1 MRDEA
6 GESRWDHDAFTWR
19 NPNRNDSCIDGASMG
34 RRAGD
39 FSVKSLRRLNV
50 GFYNLGNGRMIHQW
64 QLIPKAMPAMV
75 REDSLT
81 VMRIP
86 YEYRSKIGSLES
98 SYHVWSCLATVQFP
112 SWQSAIS
119 SAEALCLADSLILHG
134 KLHGS
139 DVRLRHLVHSRKV
152 Q

>member
-1 MRDEA
+1 MKADGTMMHSP
-6 GESRWDHDAFTWR
+6 GEIPIGTTLALR
-19 NPNRNDSCIDGASMG
+19 GASMG

-81 VMRIP
+81 EMRIP
-86 YEYRSKIGSLES
+86 YEY
-98 SYHVWSCLATVQFP
+98 
-112 SWQSAIS
+112 
-119 SAEALCLADSLILHG
+119 
-134 KLHGS
+134 
-139 DVRLRHLVHSRKV
+139 
-152 Q
+152 